1 MTEERSQ
8 NNLCIIPARGGSKR
22 IPRKNVRAFLGT
34 PIIAFSIKAAQDSG
48 LFDEVMVSTDD
59 TEIAQMAQFYGASVP
74 FARSVET
81 ANDHATTAAVLTE
94 VLRTYAASGRTFGR
108 ACCLYATAPL
118 VTPDRLREAFGKLE
132 TGGFDTV
139 FPVVRYGFPVQRAV
153 TFQNDRLTW
162 LQPEHAL
169 TRSQDL
175 PPVFH
180 DAGQFYLFNVPH
192 FLETGQLLTDN
203 TSGIDVPE
211 LEAQDIDT
219 LTDWDLAELK
229 YRLLWQQRTDK

>member
-1 MTEERSQ
+1 MPTI
-8 NNLCIIPARGGSKR
+8 CIIPARGGSKR
-22 IPRKNVRAFLGT
+22 IPRKNIRAFLGT
-34 PIIAFSIKAAQDSG
+34 PIIAYSIRAAQESG

-59 TEIAQMAQFYGASVP
+59 AEIAQMAQFYGASVP
-74 FARSVET
+74 FVRSADAAT
-81 ANDHATTAAVLTE
+81 DHATTAAVLTE
-94 VLRTYAASGRTFGR
+94 VLTTYAHHGHTFDR

-118 VTPDRLREAFGKLE
+118 VTTERLREAFGKLE

-153 TFQNDRLTW
+153 TFQQDRLTW

-175 PPVFH
+175 QPVFH
-180 DAGQFYLFNVPH
+180 DAGQFYFFNVPR
-192 FLETGQLLTDN
+192 FLENGQLITAN
-203 TSGIDVPE
+203 TGGVELSE

-219 LTDWDLAELK
+219 PADWDLAELK
-229 YRLLWQQRTDK
+229 YRLLWQQRTSK

>member
-1 MTEERSQ
+1 M
-8 NNLCIIPARGGSKR
+8 
-22 IPRKNVRAFLGT
+22 GT
-34 PIIAFSIKAAQDSG
+34 PIIAFSIKAAQESG

-59 TEIAQMAQFYGASVP
+59 AEIAQMAQFYGASVP
-74 FARSVET
+74 FARSAET
-81 ANDHATTAAVLTE
+81 ANDQATTAAVLTE
-94 VLRTYAASGRTFGR
+94 VLTTYSAHGQAFDR

-118 VTPDRLREAFGKLE
+118 VSADRLREAFGKLE

-175 PPVFH
+175 QPFFH
-180 DAGQFYLFNVPH
+180 DAGQFYVVNVPS
-192 FLETGQLLTDN
+192 FLQRGQLVTTN
-203 TSGIDVPE
+203 SSGIELPE

-229 YRLLWQQRTDK
+229 YRLLWQQRADK

>member
-1 MTEERSQ
+1 MSAI
-8 NNLCIIPARGGSKR
+8 CIIPARGGSKR
-22 IPRKNVRAFLGT
+22 IPRKNIRTFLGT
-34 PIIAFSIKAAQDSG
+34 PIIAYSIKAAQESG

-59 TEIAQMAQFYGASVP
+59 AEIAQMAQFYGAVVP
-74 FARSVET
+74 FARSAET
-81 ANDHATTAAVLTE
+81 ANDRATTAAVLTE
-94 VLRTYAASGRTFGR
+94 VLTTYATHGHTFDR

-118 VTPDRLREAFGKLE
+118 VAAERLREAFGKLE

-153 TFQNDRLTW
+153 TFQNDRLAW

-175 PPVFH
+175 QPVFH
-180 DAGQFYLFNVPH
+180 DAGQFYFFNVPR
-192 FLETGQLLTDN
+192 FRQTGQLITAN
-203 TSGIDVPE
+203 SSGIELSE

-219 LTDWDLAELK
+219 TTDWDLAELK
-229 YRLLWQQRTDK
+229 YRLLWQQRADM